1 MFYLV
6 TRVCGFA
13 NGYFSV
19 RTSEPVR
26 GNVFL
31 HSMTAFNKLAPRT
44 VGKREH
50 KRGMYVY
57 YCIIFCHRVI
67 LNGPARGGPCG
78 C

>member
-1 MFYLV
+1 H
-6 TRVCGFA
+6 
-13 NGYFSV
+13 N
-19 RTSEPVR
+19 
-26 GNVFL
+26 
-31 HSMTAFNKLAPRT
+31 MTAFNKLAPRT

-67 LNGPARGGPCG
+67 LNGPARGPCG